1 MFLKPTLGAFVLAF
15 AAYVAADGAMAL
27 VAGIRAMRRG
37 ELWQTLIFEGAVN
50 LSVTG
55 VVLVW
60 PAMAAVAFV
69 RLTSVWAI
77 VTGAL
82 LLAAARRLSVAHGRW
97 LLALAGMIS
106 VVWGVPAATVGPSS
120 VSAPETMAWW
130 LIGYAL
136 PFAAMLLALAGL
148 LQRRNQQ
155 SPVRATA

>member
-1 MFLKPTLGAFVLAF
+1 LFPKPTLGAFVLAF

-27 VAGIRAMRRG
+27 VTGIRAMRRG

-60 PAMAAVAFV
+60 PAMAAVAVV

-106 VVWGVPAATVGPSS
+106 IVWGVLAACRTAHQRP
-120 VSAPETMAWW
+120 W
-130 LIGYAL
+130 LG
-136 PFAAMLLALAGL
+136 G
-148 LQRRNQQ
+148 
-155 SPVRATA
+155 

>member
-1 MFLKPTLGAFVLAF
+1 VFPKPTLGALVLAF

-55 VVLVW
+55 VVLVG

-77 VTGAL
+77 VTGPL
-82 LLAAARRLSVAHGRW
+82 LFAAARRL
-97 LLALAGMIS
+97 ALRD
-106 VVWGVPAATVGPSS
+106 
-120 VSAPETMAWW
+120 
-130 LIGYAL
+130 
-136 PFAAMLLALAGL
+136 
-148 LQRRNQQ
+148 RR
-155 SPVRATA
+155 R